1 MSHRRLILYV
11 GELLQSLLKVL
22 LLEILL
28 KISAQKTSETLA
40 KIIENAKKNRG
51 KNKSTFN
58 RRAVDVE
65 VQHLSRER
73 IFDSSKFQAHFIR
86 VLLTLEFLINQ
97 AME

>member
-40 KIIENAKKNRG
+40 KIIENAKK
-51 KNKSTFN
+51 
-58 RRAVDVE
+58 
-65 VQHLSRER
+65 
-73 IFDSSKFQAHFIR
+73 
-86 VLLTLEFLINQ
+86 
-97 AME
+97 

>member
-1 MSHRRLILYV
+1 MSHLRLILYV
-11 GELLQSLLKVL
+11 GELLQGLLKVL

-40 KIIENAKKNRG
+40 KIIENAKNRG

-73 IFDSSKFQAHFIR
+73 IFDSSNFQAHFIR